1 MNAIVMPVSQG
12 DLVYCM
18 TGYKG
23 TALYAIRLDSMGDV
37 TGGSQV
43 AWKRSDAA
51 PYVASPILIDKL
63 LYYTKERQGILLCA
77 DAATGDL
84 KFGPERLP
92 GIDTIY
98 ASLAGAAGKIYVVG
112 RDGTTLVLRQ
122 GPTFQVLSSN
132 RLAEGVDASPVLVGR
147 ELYLRGS
154 RSLYRIDAD

>member
-1 MNAIVMPVSQG
+1 
-12 DLVYCM
+12 
-18 TGYKG
+18 
-23 TALYAIRLDSMGDV
+23 
-37 TGGSQV
+37 
-43 AWKRSDAA
+43 
-51 PYVASPILIDKL
+51 
-63 LYYTKERQGILLCA
+63 
-77 DAATGDL
+77 
-84 KFGPERLP
+84 RLP